1 MHDIDANRKNW
12 SELVIGRP
20 FKERSFK
27 FKFLMFSSLYKIKS
41 VFQMNAVSCH
51 VNYICQ
57 WKGKLGS
64 LNSFDTSFDLFI
76 YLPGG
81 SS

>member
-1 MHDIDANRKNW
+1 MHDIDTNRKNW
-12 SELVIGRP
+12 SDLVIGRP
-20 FKERSFK
+20 FKERSFQ
-27 FKFLMFSSLYKIKS
+27 FLMFSSLYEIKS

-76 YLPGG
+76 HLPGG